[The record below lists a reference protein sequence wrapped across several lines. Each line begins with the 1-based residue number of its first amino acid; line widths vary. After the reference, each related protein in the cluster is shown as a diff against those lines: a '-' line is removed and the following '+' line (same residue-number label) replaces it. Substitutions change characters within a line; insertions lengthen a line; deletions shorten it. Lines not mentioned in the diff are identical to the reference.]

1 MVAKW
6 INQQNTCLLS
16 SKCLIKP
23 HHQHENINLQTKYHS
38 IVTTANRYWYFEI
51 FAYALIEWAKR
62 GPLMWLRCFVEI
74 FHSFAAQGL
83 FHTNRWHQPSIWTK
97 TFASMCKEAHL
108 PMQHI
113 CSPSLTLSFH
123 RISRFLFAFA
133 NVAVR
138 NAKRERE
145 REQHENQVQS
155 NNILCELFVC
165 KW

>member
-62 GPLMWLRCFVEI
+62 GPLMWLRCSVEI
-74 FHSFAAQGL
+74 FHSFSAQGL

-97 TFASMCKEAHL
+97 TFASMWKEAHL
-108 PMQHI
+108 PMQHV
-113 CSPSLTLSFH
+113 CSLSLTLSFSH
-123 RISRFLFAFA
+123 TLLPPNFSFSVRF
-133 NVAVR
+133 R
-138 NAKRERE
+138 KCCRSQRKERE
-145 REQHENQVQS
+145 SKRATWKS
-155 NNILCELFVC
+155 SPI
-165 KW
+165 K